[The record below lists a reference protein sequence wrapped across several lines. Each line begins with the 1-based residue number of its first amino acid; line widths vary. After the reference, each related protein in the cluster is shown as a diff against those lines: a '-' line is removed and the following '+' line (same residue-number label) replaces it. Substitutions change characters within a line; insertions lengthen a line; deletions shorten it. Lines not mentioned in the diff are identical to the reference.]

1 MEKFWTLPEL
11 GERLFSFL
19 DPLSTL
25 HLAQSN
31 VMDKKILQKSLTSKA
46 WRELIRRSSLQGLS
60 FQALEHPAVRFE
72 REKEARE
79 DLEVLIKILHF
90 MKLEELSPRLV
101 PLLDLICELSSEVSS
116 YACVEMICPC
126 RPDPHSILPEGFLLL
141 EKVEGAFGTTEQS
154 LKSVRSFVQGW
165 HYHEELSAISSRM
178 SRQKERVAS
187 ISMVL
192 AIIKDKSDIEA
203 FITLLQAQTVYVRLL
218 NIRREKLGEEDWQ
231 ALAGALRARGN
242 PEVQSY
248 TNVHNI
254 LTERH
259 APWGFDPGHN
269 PVNPE
274 VEVEE
279 VYISRHNLTGV
290 RESIKDI
297 WNATKYGFEVSDDA
311 DGSCSDSS
319 CSQHVEKSK
328 YDGEQAWARLK
339 QIAEMTE
346 DEFAAN
352 CKLVQREESQSGGE
366 EEESEDEDHDGEG
379 GEEEDSSEAEESE
392 LDQDMK

>member
-19 DPLSTL
+19 DPLSML

-165 HYHEELSAISSRM
+165 HYHEELLAISSRM

-187 ISMVL
+187 ISMAL
-192 AIIKDKSDIEA
+192 AIIKDKSNIEA

-242 PEVQSY
+242 PEV
-248 TNVHNI
+248 
-254 LTERH
+254 
-259 APWGFDPGHN
+259 
-269 PVNPE
+269 E
-274 VEVEE
+274 VDEVF
-279 VYISRHNLTGV
+279 ISRHNLTGV

-379 GEEEDSSEAEESE
+379 GEEDDSSEAEESE
-392 LDQDMK
+392 VDQDMK